1 MGKEREAMNKLKK
14 INRGLILTAAVVL
27 AVAVYLGLLTGKAN
41 RMKTDAERLLKN
53 FLAADA
59 AWKVIPEE
67 YMENYEGY
75 IELLEPEMRDYF
87 ADDSAYQYY
96 IENNIY
102 SQYRT
107 NVFYRTCDVSL
118 IELFSSEFDNNIL
131 SLPCMISIS
140 GKTNLE
146 AQGQDYGAPL
156 YYSFSFKE
164 VDGELKIYY
173 LNYRSENFSGY
184 DLTAGSVY

>member
-27 AVAVYLGLLTGKAN
+27 AVAVYLGLLTAKVN

>member
-1 MGKEREAMNKLKK
+1 MSKFKK

-27 AVAVYLGLLTGKAN
+27 AVAVYLGLLTAKAS

-59 AWKVIPEE
+59 AWKVIPEQ

-102 SQYRT
+102 SQYRA

-146 AQGQDYGAPL
+146 AQGQDYGSPL

-173 LNYRSENFSGY
+173 LNYRSQNFSGY

>member
-1 MGKEREAMNKLKK
+1 MSKFKK

-27 AVAVYLGLLTGKAN
+27 AVAVYLGLLTAKAS

-87 ADDSAYQYY
+87 CRRQ
-96 IENNIY
+96 
-102 SQYRT
+102 R
-107 NVFYRTCDVSL
+107 
-118 IELFSSEFDNNIL
+118 
-131 SLPCMISIS
+131 ISI
-140 GKTNLE
+140 LH
-146 AQGQDYGAPL
+146 
-156 YYSFSFKE
+156 
-164 VDGELKIYY
+164 
-173 LNYRSENFSGY
+173 
-184 DLTAGSVY
+184 